1 MNNFIHAGKVK
12 KFCAIYFA
20 RLDENCNI
28 FETLKS
34 KLTFHNFYLLFLE
47 WLLLRKSRPLED
59 NASFLQQFFLFQRWA
74 AGTFRRFL
82 RLNGSVWDGQIK
94 ILLNTSIVCTLHTS
108 SLHLNAGL
116 GGLAGLSKFNEI
128 FASIH

>member
-1 MNNFIHAGKVK
+1 MQGKLRNFVQFTLHVWTKIVTFLK
-12 KFCAIYFA
+12 I
-20 RLDENCNI
+20 
-28 FETLKS
+28 LKS
-34 KLTFHNFYLLFLE
+34 KMTFHNFYLLFLE